1 MRIDIIS
8 AVPEL
13 LDGPINQSI
22 LKRAAEKGLAEI
34 VVHNLRDYGLGPYRQ
49 IDDKIYGGSAGM
61 VLMVEPVSNC
71 INDLK
76 KERNYDDVI
85 YMSPDGERFNQSMAN
100 TMSLKENFI
109 LLCGHYKGIDE
120 RIREHFVT
128 RDISVGDFVLTGGE
142 LAAAIIADAVVRLLP
157 GVISDETSALTD
169 SFQDGLLAPPIY
181 TRPAE
186 FNGWKVPDVLL
197 SGHFAE
203 IEKWNDTMAIKRT
216 EERRPD
222 LLAGDD

>member
-13 LDGPINQSI
+13 LEGPVNHSI
-22 LKRAAEKGLAEI
+22 LKRAADKGLAEI
-34 VVHNLRDYGLGPYRQ
+34 CVHDLRTYGRGQYRQ
-49 IDDKIYGGSAGM
+49 IDDKIYGGNAGM
-61 VLMVEPVSNC
+61 VLMVEPVAKC
-71 INDLK
+71 IEDLK
-76 KERNYDDVI
+76 KQREYDEVI
-85 YMSPDGERFNQSMAN
+85 YMTPDGKRFDQPEAN
-100 TMSLKENFI
+100 ALSLKSNLI

-120 RIREHFVT
+120 RIRTHYITKE
-128 RDISVGDFVLTGGE
+128 ISIGDYVLTGGE
-142 LAAAIIADAVVRLLP
+142 LAAAIVADAVIRLLP

-169 SFQDGLLAPPIY
+169 SFQDGLLSPPIY

-197 SGHFAE
+197 SGNFAE
-203 IEKWNDTMAIKRT
+203 IEKWNDAMALKRT

-222 LLAGDD
+222 LLEDN

>member
-13 LDGPINQSI
+13 LDGPVNQSI
-22 LKRAAEKGLAEI
+22 LKRAGDKGLAEI
-34 VVHNLRDYGLGPYRQ
+34 VVHNLRDYGHGPYRQ

-76 KERNYDDVI
+76 KERDYDDII
-85 YMSPDGERFNQSMAN
+85 YMTPDGETFNQSLAN
-100 TMSLKENFI
+100 QMSLQKNLV
-109 LLCGHYKGIDE
+109 LLCGHYKGIDQ
-120 RIREHFVT
+120 RIRDHIITKE
-128 RDISVGDFVLTGGE
+128 ISIGDFVLTGGE
-142 LAAAIIADAVVRLLP
+142 LAAAMIADAVVRLLP

-181 TRPAE
+181 TRPADYK
-186 FNGWKVPDVLL
+186 GWKVPDILL

-203 IEKWNDTMAIKRT
+203 IEKWNDEMALKRT

-222 LLAGDD
+222 LLNE